1 MAIMQNAIQLNVRI
15 AAAVGKAHKLA
26 TEVADENLNG
36 MTEAALCFFYGS
48 TSPSVL
54 AMQKKA
60 VQAAKQLEK
69 GTKLPFNIPLTPFS
83 NNALTAA

>member
-1 MAIMQNAIQLNVRI
+1 MGNVSQLNVRI
-15 AAAVGKAHKLA
+15 EAKVAKAHKLA

-54 AMQKKA
+54 EKHRKA
-60 VQAAKQLEK
+60 IAARRQLEK
-69 GTKLPFNIPLTPFS
+69 GTTLPFEMPLTPFT
-83 NNALTAA
+83 NNALTSLC